1 MGALGLDLAP
11 ERARHLTPELIRSL
25 ELILAMEAGQHRAV
39 EAIHQSV
46 RERVRQLGRMGGFDL
61 PDRDRQGCAA
71 FERSLV
77 LMEPRPRR
85 HREGLLEQA
94 AVKTPLVVALSLLSG
109 CALAPRMQMDEAAAE
124 ARGRARGKDSNC
136 KVEPVTPDLI
146 TRLSEQS
153 AKDYAPVPDPQGKV
167 PPPPYTIAPYDVLQV
182 TVWDHPALT
191 APTGGF
197 RSPEE
202 NGISVQEDGTTYYP
216 HVGVIHVAGKRLPEV
231 RAILTEKLAH
241 DIMKPQLDVRIA
253 AFRRKR
259 VQVTGEV
266 IAPVTM
272 PLTDVPLLVQDAIAF
287 AKGFIAEGPVP
298 GPAVGADPPNVTH
311 TRDGKTHRLDLLAF
325 YEGGDHSQKW
335 LLKDGDVINVG
346 DRNHRNRIF
355 VMGEVK
361 QQQAK
366 LMAKRRMTLA
376 EAIGDSGGIDPV
388 ASAVG
393 KIYVIRGDVNAP
405 SIYRLDAS
413 SADALLLATQFQLR
427 PKESCTWRRTT

>member
-1 MGALGLDLAP
+1 
-11 ERARHLTPELIRSL
+11 
-25 ELILAMEAGQHRAV
+25 
-39 EAIHQSV
+39 
-46 RERVRQLGRMGGFDL
+46 
-61 PDRDRQGCAA
+61 
-71 FERSLV
+71 
-77 LMEPRPRR
+77 
-85 HREGLLEQA
+85 
-94 AVKTPLVVALSLLSG
+94 
-109 CALAPRMQMDEAAAE
+109 MQMDEAAAE
-124 ARGRARGKDSNC
+124 ARGRAHGKDSSY
-136 KVEPVTPDLI
+136 KVEPITPDLI
-146 TRLSEQS
+146 TRLSEQN

-167 PPPPYTIAPYDVLQV
+167 RPPPYTIAPYDVLQV
-182 TVWDHPALT
+182 TVWDHPELT

-202 NGISVQEDGTTYYP
+202 NGIPVQEDGTTYYP
-216 HVGVIHVAGKRLPEV
+216 HVGVIHVAGKTLPEV
-231 RAILTEKLAH
+231 RAILTEKLAR

-253 AFRRKR
+253 AFRGKR

-272 PLTDVPLLVQDAIAF
+272 PLTDVPLRVQDAIAF
-287 AKGFIAEGPVP
+287 AKGFIPESLVP
-298 GPAVGADPPNVTH
+298 GGPAGADPSNVTL
-311 TRDGKTHRLDLLAF
+311 TRDGKTYRLDLLAL
-325 YEGGDHSQKW
+325 YEGGDLSQNW

-346 DRNHRNRIF
+346 DRNRNRIF

-366 LMAKRRMTLA
+366 LMVKRRMTLA

-393 KIYVIRGDVNAP
+393 KIYVIRGDFNVP

-427 PKESCTWRRTT
+427 PKDIVYVATYDLTRWNRIMTQILPTVQTMYDAALSVDIARRAR